1 MTVKQLIE
9 HLQTLDPELYV
20 FTRGYEGGLEDIN
33 VNSNVIDV
41 ELDYNK
47 EWWYGPHEEIL
58 GPDSYPGLKMVEYNS
73 GSRLFPNAVKGI
85 KL

>member
-1 MTVKQLIE
+1 MKVKQLIE

-33 VNSNVIDV
+33 INSRVIDV
-41 ELDYNK
+41 ELDHNK
-47 EWWYGPHEEIL
+47 AWYYGPHEEVL
-58 GPDSYPGLKMVEYNS
+58 VPEA
-73 GSRLFPNAVKGI
+73 FPNAVKGI

>member
-20 FTRGYEGGLEDIN
+20 FTRGYEGGLEDIHIN
-33 VNSNVIDV
+33 NNVILV
-41 ELDYNK
+41 ELDHNK
-47 EWWYGPHEEIL
+47 AWYYGPHEEVL
-58 GPDSYPGLKMVEYNS
+58 NS
-73 GSRLFPNAVKGI
+73 EIFPNAVKGI